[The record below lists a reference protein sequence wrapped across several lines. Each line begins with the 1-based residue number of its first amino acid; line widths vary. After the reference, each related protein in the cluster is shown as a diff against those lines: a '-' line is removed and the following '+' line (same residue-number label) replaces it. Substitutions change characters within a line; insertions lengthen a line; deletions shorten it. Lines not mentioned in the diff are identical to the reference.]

1 MDYLFCGQDSN
12 SKNDQIEKI
21 KRSFF
26 SSALDNFNFEVFY
39 SDEIRDK
46 KTLEEAFLRLPV
58 KSKARIVLIREIDK
72 LSNSLKEFVSAYLKK
87 PQKNIVLILETYKDF
102 NLKDEFLAGIKGF
115 IKLFES
121 KKDKVFN
128 SFDLYRAVE
137 ARRPDR
143 ALEVLSKI
151 QETNKPPIILGG
163 IAGYFKKRFS
173 REDKKLRLLLQA
185 LLEADIQLKSSSVKQ
200 ELVLEKLI
208 VRICLI
214 D

>member
-12 SKNDQIEKI
+12 FKNDQIEKI

-26 SSALDNFNFEVFY
+26 NSALENFNFEVLY

-46 KTLEEAFLRLPV
+46 KTLEEAFSRLPV
-58 KSKARIVLIREIDK
+58 KSKARIVVIREIDK
-72 LSNSLKEFVSAYLKK
+72 LSSSLKEFVSTYLKK
-87 PQKNIVLILETYKDF
+87 PKKNIVLILETSKNF

-115 IKLFES
+115 VKLFES

-151 QETNKPPIILGG
+151 QETNKPPVILGG

-173 REDKKLRLLLQA
+173 HEDKKLRLLLQA

>member
-87 PQKNIVLILETYKDF
+87 PQKNIVLILETSKDF